1 MISLSHARALRARI
15 EQLASELPDEDAIEV
30 PELFPMWRTGTAY
43 LVGDRRQHEGVLY
56 TCVQAHTSQDDWTPD
71 LTPALWKVTT
81 PEGVIPE
88 WVQPSGAHDAYGI
101 GDKVTHNGLT
111 WVSTIDA
118 NTYEPG
124 VYGWDEVTE

>member
-43 LVGDRRQHEGVLY
+43 LVGDRRQREGVLY
-56 TCVQAHTSQDDWTPD
+56 TCVQAHTSQDDWVPD

-88 WVQPSGAHDAYGI
+88 WVQPTGAHDAYNM
-101 GDKVTHNGLT
+101 GDRVTHNGST
-111 WVSTIDA
+111 WESTIDA

-124 VYGWDEVTE
+124 VYGWDEVTS